1 MTKLEGKLYDFEKE
15 FLKKIKRVSPPSPG
29 GLVVHE
35 VKVQQLL
42 LKCANHLA
50 DVYYKGDAQKSDY
63 SKRMLSIKLYP
74 LTESH
79 ISKKELAL
87 LNKEA
92 DDIYGRI
99 KKVVME
105 DGVKGSGKYSAIKL
119 IDEAVKYRVN
129 NLFK

>member
-15 FLKKIKRVSPPSPG
+15 FLKKIKRVSPPFPG
-29 GLVVHE
+29 ELMTHE
-35 VKVQQLL
+35 IKVQELL

-50 DVYYKGDAQKSDY
+50 DVYYKRDAQKRDY
-63 SKRMLSIKLYP
+63 LKRMLSIKLYP

-79 ISKKELAL
+79 ISEKELAL

-99 KKVVME
+99 KRGIME
-105 DGVKGSGKYSAIKL
+105 DGVKESGKYRAIKL

-129 NLFK
+129 NIFK